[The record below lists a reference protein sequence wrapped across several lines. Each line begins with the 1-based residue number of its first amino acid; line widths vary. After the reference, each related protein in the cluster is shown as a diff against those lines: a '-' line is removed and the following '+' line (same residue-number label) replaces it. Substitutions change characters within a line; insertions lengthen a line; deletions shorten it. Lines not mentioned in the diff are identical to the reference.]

1 MSAAEKGAELDPV
14 AVGAEIGAV
23 LWRGRCF
30 AEVDATHDALA
41 WVRGSRAAQAAADT
55 EDGAPGELLGAL
67 VPTDGS
73 GQPIGG
79 VLEAAARDLRMA
91 LSWLDGATIT
101 TRGRGY
107 EPKEDDVFATLLAAE
122 RRVSVALRA
131 VHLESLAAALAIH
144 AAALGAL
151 PEAERAPRDYRED
164 VPPTTL
170 ERVGRARGAG
180 PGDVAA
186 AAAVARAWGLGELG
200 EARAERLL
208 VGLARV
214 RGDLEAEEPTTA
226 PTGGGGPAAGGGGEP
241 ARRGAYWGAWRV
253 RSTRGSVGA
262 S

>member
-1 MSAAEKGAELDPV
+1 MSAAEKGAELDRV
-14 AVGAEIGAV
+14 RVGAEIGAE
-23 LWRGRCF
+23 LWRGRSVVETG
-30 AEVDATHDALA
+30 AALA
-41 WVRGSRAAQAAADT
+41 WVRGSRATQRAADAT
-55 EDGAPGELLGAL
+55 EQAIEPGAL
-67 VPTDGS
+67 LSAIVPSDGS

-79 VLEAAARDLRMA
+79 VLEAVARDLRLA
-91 LSWLDGATIT
+91 LSWLDGAKIT
-101 TRGRGY
+101 KLGVGY
-107 EPKEDDVFATLLAAE
+107 EPKEDDVFATILDAE

-131 VHLESLAAALAIH
+131 VHLEAAAAALAIH
-144 AAALGAL
+144 AAAHGAL
-151 PEAERAPRDYRED
+151 PEAERAPGDFREH

-186 AAAVARAWGLGELG
+186 AASVARAWGLGELG
-200 EARAERLL
+200 EARAARLL

-214 RGDLEAEEPTTA
+214 REDLEAEEPTTA

-253 RSTRGSVGA
+253 RSARGSVGA